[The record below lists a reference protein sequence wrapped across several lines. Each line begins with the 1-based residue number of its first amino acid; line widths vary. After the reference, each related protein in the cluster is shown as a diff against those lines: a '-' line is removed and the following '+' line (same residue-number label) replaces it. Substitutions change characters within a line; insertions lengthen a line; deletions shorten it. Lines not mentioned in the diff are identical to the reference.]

1 MSRDSADQLS
11 RVSRY
16 GEFQDRKVI
25 GTHCTRK
32 SMKWNA
38 HLMIFYRPKYAAL
51 GNNFADAED
60 AGEALEAIGC
70 EKQPMF

>member
-1 MSRDSADQLS
+1 
-11 RVSRY
+11 
-16 GEFQDRKVI
+16 
-25 GTHCTRK
+25 
-32 SMKWNA
+32 MKWNA